1 MFNLTFH
8 KGMPDLIQ
16 DHPIA
21 QKLDQYS
28 FEELN
33 EHLKTHFEKLD
44 PAKLARTSPREI
56 GLFLERLTV
65 DERRT
70 FLRRLSEKSASDIL
84 AEMDAEDSAEVLSAM
99 REFRAARIIELL
111 DADDAADLISK
122 LEEKDKVRL
131 LSRINPELAFTL
143 RRLLRYDPNTA
154 GGVMNPEV
162 ATLRANWSL
171 NEALEHIRKDRKKI
185 ENLYNLYVLDDKNR
199 LLGITSLK
207 NLIFSDPQKTVS
219 EIMDTNLQT
228 CLPEVDK
235 ETVANTMAEYNLFD
249 VPVVDEKNR
258 LLGVVTHDDVLD
270 IVQEAA
276 TADLQQLHGAGADES
291 VHDTIWYSLKKRN
304 PWLIINLVMAFF
316 SAYVISQFGAE
327 IEKIS
332 WMAAFMTVIANLGG
346 NTGAQTLAV
355 AIRGLALGEF
365 QKGDGF
371 FVCCKELLK
380 GFLNGVF
387 IGFLGGCIAYVMM
400 HDLLMGLTV
409 FLAMSL
415 TMLLSGLVAAIIPII
430 LKHFKFDPAQSS
442 YIFLTAFTDVAGL
455 FIFLKLGT
463 IFLLNE

>member
-1 MFNLTFH
+1 
-8 KGMPDLIQ
+8 MPDLIQ

-21 QKLDQYS
+21 QKLDQYT

-33 EHLKTHFEKLD
+33 QHLESHFQHLD
-44 PAKLARTSPREI
+44 PKKLARTSPHEI

-70 FLRRLSEKSASDIL
+70 FLRRLSEQSASDIL

-122 LEEKDKVRL
+122 LDEHDKVRL
-131 LSRINPELAFTL
+131 LSRINPELAFVL
-143 RRLLRYDPNTA
+143 RKLLRYDPNTA

-162 ATLRANWSL
+162 ATLKGSWTI
-171 NEALEHIRKDRKKI
+171 NEAMEHIRKDRKKV

-199 LLGITSLK
+199 LLGVTPLK
-207 NLIFSDPQKTVS
+207 DLIFAEPQLLVSD
-219 EIMDTNLQT
+219 IMDTQVLSVA

-235 ETVANTMAEYNLFD
+235 ETVANTMADYNLVD
-249 VPVVDEKNR
+249 LPVIDEKKR
-258 LLGVVTHDDVLD
+258 LLGVITHDDVLD

-291 VHDTIWYSLKKRN
+291 IHDTIWYSLKKRN
-304 PWLIINLVMAFF
+304 PWLIVNLIMAFF
-316 SAYVISQFGAE
+316 SAYVISRFGAE

-365 QKGDGF
+365 QKGDGV

-380 GFLNGVF
+380 GLLNGVF
-387 IGFLGGCIAYVMM
+387 IGFLGGCIAMVMM
-400 HDLLMGLTV
+400 HSRLMGLTV

-415 TMLLSGLVAAIIPII
+415 TMLLAGLFAAIIPII

-442 YIFLTAFTDVAGL
+442 YIFLTAFTDIAGL

-463 IFLLNE
+463 CFLLNE

>member
-1 MFNLTFH
+1 MLVF
-8 KGMPDLIQ
+8 KVEEMPDLIQ

-21 QKLDQYS
+21 QKLDQYT
-28 FEELN
+28 FEELDQ
-33 EHLKTHFEKLD
+33 HLGTHFEHLD
-44 PAKLARTSPREI
+44 PQKLARTSPHEI

-65 DERRT
+65 DERRA

-84 AEMDAEDSAEVLSAM
+84 AEMDAKDSAEVLSAM

-122 LEEKDKVRL
+122 LDEHDKVRL

-143 RRLLRYDPNTA
+143 RKLLRYDPNTA

-162 ATLRANWSL
+162 ATLKGDWSL
-171 NEALEHIRKDRKKI
+171 NEAMEHIRKDRKKV

-199 LLGITSLK
+199 LLGVTSLK
-207 NLIFSDPQKTVS
+207 NLIFSDPKLRVS
-219 EIMDTNLQT
+219 DIMDTQVLSVA

-249 VPVVDEKNR
+249 LPVIDEKNR

-291 VHDTIWYSLKKRN
+291 VHDTIWYSLKKRI
-304 PWLIINLVMAFF
+304 PWLVVNLIMAFF
-316 SAYVISQFGAE
+316 SAYVISQFGEE
-327 IEKIS
+327 IEKVS

-365 QKGDGF
+365 QKGDGI
-371 FVCCKELLK
+371 FVCLKELLK
-380 GFLNGVF
+380 GLLNGVF
-387 IGFLGGCIAYVMM
+387 IGFLGGCIATLMM
-400 HDLLMGLTV
+400 HSVQMGFTV
-409 FLAMSL
+409 FLAMAL
-415 TMLLSGLVAAIIPII
+415 TMLLSGCVAAIIPII

-442 YIFLTAFTDVAGL
+442 YIFLTAFTDIAGL

-463 IFLLNE
+463 WFLL